1 MSLSLPAT
9 RDVIPASVEVAP
21 RQAMRSSDLP
31 GLFPPGTRTYL
42 TDVGVDSL
50 RDFVAA
56 TRRLADLGYVPVPHI
71 PARRI
76 RSRAELETR
85 IRAYAE
91 EAGVTDVLVIGGGLD
106 RPAGPYTSTMEVLES
121 GLLDRNG
128 IREVGVAGHPEGS
141 PEFSL
146 ATAEAALRLKQDFR
160 ERTGARMRIVTQFGF
175 DPDVY
180 VNWAM
185 AVRESGIGLP
195 IHIGVA
201 GPASITTL
209 IRYAALC
216 GVGSSVTFL
225 KKRGGALT
233 ALAAQHSPES
243 VVGPIERHWQQ
254 TPESP
259 IRQIHVFPFG
269 GLTQSA
275 AWLRE
280 RGSWPAAGGVRDQAL
295 G

>member
-1 MSLSLPAT
+1 MSLALPRT
-9 RDVIPASVEVAP
+9 RDVISASIEVAP
-21 RQAMRSSDLP
+21 KQALRSTDLP
-31 GLFPPGTRTYL
+31 GLFPSATRVYL
-42 TDVGVDSL
+42 TDVGVDSV

-56 TRRLADLGYVPVPHI
+56 TRRIAELGYVPVPHI

-76 RSRAELETR
+76 RSRDELATR

-106 RPAGPYTSTMEVLES
+106 RPAGPFTSSMEILES
-121 GLLDRNG
+121 GLLDRHG
-128 IREVGVAGHPEGS
+128 ISEIGVAGHPEGS

-146 ATAEAALRLKQDFR
+146 ATAEAALRLKRDFC

-175 DPDVY
+175 DADIY
-180 VNWAM
+180 VDWAM

-225 KKRGGALT
+225 KKRTGALS
-233 ALAAQHSPES
+233 ALVANHSPES
-243 VVGPIERHWQQ
+243 VVGPIERHWRQ
-254 TPESP
+254 TPETP

-269 GLTQSA
+269 GLAQSA

-280 RGSWPAAGGVRDQAL
+280 RGSWPAAREVGERVL